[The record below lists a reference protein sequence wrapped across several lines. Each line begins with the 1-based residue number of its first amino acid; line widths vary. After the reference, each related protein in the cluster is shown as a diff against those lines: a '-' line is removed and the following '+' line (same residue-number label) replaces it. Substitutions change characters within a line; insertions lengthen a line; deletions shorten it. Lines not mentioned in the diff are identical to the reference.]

1 MPIID
6 GVRWNNSIAYAS
18 PKFSGV
24 DFMAIYSF
32 GERVSSAKYANG
44 SCDNPAATDPTG
56 AAVAAAPNS
65 ECADTSDSGALGL
78 GVRYANGPLYLTAV
92 YHVRANDDSRRAWNG
107 NVNTGYG
114 AKGWAIG
121 GTYDFKVAKLYANY
135 IRAKANDDGLAYG
148 WGSVAG
154 SDKQTAWSLGV
165 GVPVSSA
172 GTVVAEYAQY
182 KDYVGGSVT
191 VDGVVYG
198 GSRAY
203 PPIVEGL
210 NPGHKAKA
218 YAVGYKHVLSK
229 RTSLYGYVS
238 YFDNDE
244 GINVGWGKTG
254 VAGEKQ
260 TNFTLGILHVF

>member
-18 PKFSGV
+18 PKFSGF

-32 GERVSSAKYANG
+32 GERVNASKPG
-44 SCDNPAATDPTG
+44 NPAHG
-56 AAVAAAPNS
+56 GNGLKS
-65 ECADTSDSGALGL
+65 SDTSDAGALGL

-92 YHVRANDDSRRAWNG
+92 YHAQANADGQRAWNG
-107 NVNTGYG
+107 NDNSGYG

-121 GTYDFKVAKLYANY
+121 GTYDFKVVKLYANY
-135 IRAKANDDGLAYG
+135 IRAKANDDGLAFG
-148 WGSVAG
+148 WGGIAG

-182 KDYVGGSVT
+182 KDYLGGSAT
-191 VDGVVYG
+191 IGGIVYG
-198 GSRAY
+198 GSRVSGTAAN
-203 PPIVEGL
+203 PIVEGL
-210 NPGHKAKA
+210 NPGHKTKA

-244 GINVGWGKTG
+244 GINVGWAKTG
-254 VAGEKQ
+254 VMGEKQ
-260 TNFTLGILHVF
+260 TNFTLGILHLF